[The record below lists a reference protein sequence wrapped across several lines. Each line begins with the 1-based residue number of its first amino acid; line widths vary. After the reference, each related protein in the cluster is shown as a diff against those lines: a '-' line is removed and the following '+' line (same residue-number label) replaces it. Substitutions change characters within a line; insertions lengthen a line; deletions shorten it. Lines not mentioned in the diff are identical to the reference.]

1 MFFCSIFAPTWLHLG
16 SQNGTKMP
24 PKTEQKKEQKTRCK
38 RYLSESNL
46 WPSESQKSLKNLRK
60 SNKKQKMKKSILDAI
75 LAPKC
80 SLLGTLLASK
90 TVKKLCCKNIYFLFR
105 FGWHFGAILAP
116 QMEPSWS
123 KNRTKKIIKKNDD
136 LQERPRWAKGWF
148 WEGLGV
154 ALGRSGAAPG
164 AFWRHFGSKKRIF
177 SEFSR
182 LKTWFCSE
190 LCILAKDFLK
200 SCCLLMLL

>member
-1 MFFCSIFAPTWLHLG
+1 MFFQHSFLTVLDAKRVPKREHLG
-16 SQNGTKMP
+16 AKIASKIDFFRFVFYCFPLGFSMIFGFRRVTSCSRRGIFCIFFFVLFFVPFWVAFWCHFGSPNGAKL
-24 PKTEQKKEQKTRCK
+24 EQ
-38 RYLSESNL
+38 
-46 WPSESQKSLKNLRK
+46 K
-60 SNKKQKMKKSILDAI
+60 SNKKNIKKS
-75 LAPKC
+75 
-80 SLLGTLLASK
+80 
-90 TVKKLCCKNIYFLFR
+90 
-105 FGWHFGAILAP
+105 
-116 QMEPSWS
+116 
-123 KNRTKKIIKKNDD
+123 DD

-164 AFWRHFGSKKRIF
+164 AFWRHFGSKKRMF
-177 SEFSR
+177 SEFSW